1 MALPDWLQNFPQW
14 LHRLAEDPAAA
25 ELGLVWL
32 SKADGQERTQ
42 FMTEA
47 YTGEGSPVVPLPTTV
62 RTAAR
67 KMLTGKLA
75 VATGPKMPMRVT
87 KAEIET
93 ILLLDQARPEE
104 LLLALSRDYPPFLW
118 IPAGTTAASLRAAL
132 SGYFPKEA
140 PKRDS
145 LHRTV
150 RYFFGNERMLD
161 TDIYGVENH
170 YVASPFTAELSWGS
184 AISDDPWPARVDGDV
199 NTVSFMNEV
208 RLKAKQDPGAVY
220 TTSYRL
226 QHSRG
231 VLTLEDHLGMFVIEI
246 RYLPSSNR
254 DVVVGLNRRF
264 DYTFP
269 SDMPVD
275 GVAALLGLSLQ
286 TEASLKDTLAD
297 HELAEDHDLVLH
309 ALAALKFGDLTVAND
324 LRPFLRPPTKTTTKP
339 GSLRAPT
346 IPPPPNVREAALS
359 LAQDLD
365 LDFLVLKGA
374 AIKPEQEVLNY
385 IDHVLAGSP
394 PRGWE
399 GANGPHLLIA
409 GEAVVRQSIDW
420 IWGDQG
426 WEMVREIP
434 RGPKQLF
441 QRHWR
446 TRDGGAQIGY
456 VEDHRLGLRFFT
468 VEGEGKEAALGR
480 LRTAVSLEELNTALV
495 VAETVNDAGDRAGA
509 ILKIARLAPE
519 AEDPRWMKLLE
530 DGLKHDN
537 LAVRGAA
544 LIASAYIAW
553 VDLTPLIQRTAGE
566 VLESQ
571 AEQAIRWIR
580 LRSKLST

>member
-1 MALPDWLQNFPQW
+1 MALPDWLKNFPQW
-14 LHRLAEDPAAA
+14 LHRLAEDPAAE
-25 ELGLVWL
+25 ELGLAWL
-32 SKADGQERTQ
+32 SQADGQQRAQ
-42 FMTEA
+42 SMAEA
-47 YTGEGSPVVPLPTTV
+47 YTGEGSPMVPLPTPV

-67 KMLTGKLA
+67 KMLNGKVA

-87 KAEIET
+87 KTAIET
-93 ILLLDQARPEE
+93 LFMLDQNRPEE

-118 IPAGTTAASLRAAL
+118 IPAGTTVASIRAAL

-140 PKRDS
+140 PKREN

-184 AISDDPWPARVDGDV
+184 AMHDDPWPAQIEGDV
-199 NTVSFMNEV
+199 NTVSFMTEV
-208 RLKAKQDPGAVY
+208 RQKAKQDPRAVY

-231 VLTLEDHLGMFVIEI
+231 ILTLEDHLGMFVIEI
-246 RYLPSSNR
+246 RYLPSPNR

-269 SDMPVD
+269 ADMPVD

-309 ALAALKFGDLTVAND
+309 ALSALKFGDLTLAND
-324 LRPFLRPPTKTTTKP
+324 LRPFLRPPVKTTTKP
-339 GSLRAPT
+339 GSLRAAT
-346 IPPPPNVREAALS
+346 IPPPPNVRDAALA
-359 LAQDLD
+359 LAQE
-365 LDFLVLKGA
+365 LDFDALVIKSA
-374 AIKPEQEVLNY
+374 AVKPEQDVLNY
-385 IDHVLAGSP
+385 IDHVLDGTP

-399 GANGPHLLIA
+399 GDHGPHLLIA

-426 WEMVREIP
+426 WEMVREVP
-434 RGPKQLF
+434 RGSKQLF

-446 TRDGGAQIGY
+446 TRDGSAEIGY

-468 VEGEGKEAALGR
+468 VEGEGKEAAQSR
-480 LRTAVSLEELNTALV
+480 LRSAVTLEDLSAALV
-495 VAETVNDAGDRAGA
+495 AAETLVDPGERAGA
-509 ILKIARLAPE
+509 ILKIARLAPK
-519 AEDPRWMKLLE
+519 AEDPRWMKLFE
-530 DGLKHDN
+530 GGLKHDN
-537 LAVRGAA
+537 LAVRSATLVAA
-544 LIASAYIAW
+544 AYIAW
-553 VDLTPLIQRTAGE
+553 LDLIGLIQSTAGE
-566 VLESQ
+566 VLETQ
-571 AEQAIRWIR
+571 AERAIQWIR
-580 LRSKLST
+580 LRS